1 MVTFPKKS
9 QKLGGVEFL
18 LEPQFP
24 FLLEERMETKNVKLI
39 MMIINDYGYCDGYNE
54 NDDAENN
61 YNDDDSDGGTS
72 HADPQFLPQ
81 LLLKTL
87 GIPKKFKINLF
98 PEYSISI
105 YKSTPVTLLRII

>member
-1 MVTFPKKS
+1 MLTFPKKS

-54 NDDAENN
+54 NDDVENN